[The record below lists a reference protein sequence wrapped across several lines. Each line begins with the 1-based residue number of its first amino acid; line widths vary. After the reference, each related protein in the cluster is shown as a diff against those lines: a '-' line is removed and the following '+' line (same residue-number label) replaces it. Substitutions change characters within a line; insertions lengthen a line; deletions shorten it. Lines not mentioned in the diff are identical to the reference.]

1 MTDIQRQTQQET
13 EFDASQFKL
22 QSDGTFRIAIR
33 GMAVM
38 AGVDHA
44 GIVRSL
50 KSAGDE
56 IPLPCARSL
65 LAQGFCPGDVSTWGE
80 TGGIPEDAA
89 PFILEHYAFTAKAP
103 SKQARAV
110 LLAFSRV
117 GINAYL
123 KDRLGMLKRESTPA
137 VTPQLADINAALQ
150 IIKFGWD
157 MLEEKGMCDDRDRL
171 ELKRDSRMLLQAAA
185 FTSGQLPGTRA
196 GVLAPAEELPRF
208 DGKVV
213 DPETPLTI
221 IEFCSCYL
229 APDESRIVSR
239 SDAHIG
245 RSVHSAYKS
254 RHGTEASTTTHLSV
268 KAGAGRKR
276 LSLPVFG
283 SSSNGNAVSPRVYLP
298 RDWDLIIEDLRQRSV
313 LTPDRAAALRSEL
326 QQFRHGQPD

>member
-1 MTDIQRQTQQET
+1 MANIERQNQHEA

-22 QSDGTFRIAIR
+22 QSDGTFRISIR
-33 GMAVM
+33 GMASM
-38 AGVDHA
+38 AGVA
-44 GIVRSL
+44 VSGLSSSL
-50 KSAGDE
+50 KSAVHE
-56 IPLPCARSL
+56 NPLPCSRSL
-65 LAQGFCPGDVSTWGE
+65 LAQGFTPVHVSTWGE

-123 KDRLGMLKRESTPA
+123 KDRLGIAQRESAPASTPR
-137 VTPQLADINAALQ
+137 LADINAALE
-150 IIKFGWD
+150 IVKFGWEL
-157 MLEEKGMCDDRDRL
+157 LEGKGMCDDRDRL
-171 ELKRDSRMLLQAAA
+171 EFKRDARMLVQAAA
-185 FTSGQLPGTRA
+185 VVSGQLPGTKA

-229 APDESRIVSR
+229 ASDESRAASR
-239 SDAHIG
+239 TDSNIG

-254 RHGTEASTTTHLSV
+254 RHGKEASTTTHLSV

-276 LSLPVFG
+276 LSLPALG
-283 SSSNGNAVSPRVYLP
+283 SARNGNAVSPRVYLP
-298 RDWDLIIEDLRQRSV
+298 SDWDLIIEDLRLRTI

-326 QQFRHGQPD
+326 QQFRHGQPA